1 MAASNGTS
9 PVVKQIDKQFLKCG
23 ICLER
28 YRTPKVLPCLHT
40 FCQKCLQNYIPPHS
54 LSLSCP
60 ICRQTSILPEEGVS
74 GLQNNFFITNLM
86 EVLEG
91 PKTNGTQSD
100 SKALPCPSH
109 EGEVLKFY
117 CESCE
122 TAVCQHCTIAEHNE
136 HSTVPL
142 KDAVEEH
149 KKELEELLTKAKARI
164 APLTHAIDLVSNT
177 REKLSAK
184 KTNAET
190 DLVKSFETL
199 DKVITTRKETL
210 LNQLETYHSS
220 KLKVLEEQKK
230 KLELGLSNIINS
242 CEFTEQAL
250 THGNETEV
258 LLVKKQ
264 MADRLRELSAISLSC
279 KPEENDFIKFTCD
292 LSSVEKCTV
301 NTGSVQSNSAVP
313 HESVASGEGL
323 KRAKIGEQ
331 TVVTIITKDSKG
343 ELVKT
348 GRALVTAHIQ
358 NPDGNLALCT
368 IADNKNGTYDIGY
381 SLEYEGEHA
390 LTIKLFEEHIKGSP
404 YRVKGMKEIVSP
416 TRPSSSKVTKTN
428 VKQKATKRPPSTI
441 SSKSRSARS
450 NPIEDDLLLRI
461 GMKGRNKAEF
471 MNPQCVA
478 CSATGRLI
486 VTDSGNNSVQVFVNN
501 CDFKMKF
508 GIRGRNP
515 GQLQRPTGC
524 AIMANGNYL
533 IADYDNKMV
542 SMFTPDGKFASKIG
556 TGRLQGPKGVSVDR
570 NGNIIIVDNKNS
582 QILIFNP
589 NGKLLNR
596 FGSRGMDE
604 SQLCGP
610 HFTAINSNNEII
622 VSDFHNHC
630 IKVFD
635 AEGQFIMKFGS
646 NGEGNGQFNAPTG
659 VAVDSLDNIIVAD
672 WGNSRIQVFDSN
684 GSFLSYINTNAD
696 PLYGP
701 QGLAITSDGNIAV
714 ADSGNYC
721 VKIYKYL
728 Q

>member
-1 MAASNGTS
+1 MAASNGDS
-9 PVVKQIDKQFLKCG
+9 PVVKQIDKQFLVCG

-40 FCQKCLQNYIPPHS
+40 FCQKCLMNYIPPQS
-54 LSLSCP
+54 LSLACP
-60 ICRQTSILPEEGVS
+60 LCRQTSILPEEGVS

-86 EVLEG
+86 EVLEK
-91 PKTNGTQSD
+91 PESNGTQAD

-109 EGEVLKFY
+109 EGEILKYY

-122 TAVCQHCTIAEHNE
+122 TAVCQDCTVAEHNE
-136 HSTVPL
+136 HSTVLL
-142 KDAVEEH
+142 KDVVQEH
-149 KKELEELLTKAKARI
+149 KKELKELLEEAHSRI
-164 APLTHAIDLVSNT
+164 PPLTHAIEHVNIVK
-177 REKLSAK
+177 EKLAAK
-184 KTNAET
+184 KANA
-190 DLVKSFETL
+190 DADIKKSFETL
-199 DKVITTRKETL
+199 DKVINARKETL
-210 LNQLETYHSS
+210 ISQLESFHSS
-220 KLKVLEEQKK
+220 KQKVLDSQKQR
-230 KLELGLSNIINS
+230 LELGLSNIKNS
-242 CEFTEQAL
+242 CEFTDQAL
-250 THGNETEV
+250 AHGNETEV

-264 MADRLRELSAISLSC
+264 MADRLRELAGLTLQC
-279 KPEENDFIKFTCD
+279 KPEENDFLKFSCD
-292 LSSVEKCTV
+292 LSNMEKCIL

-313 HESVASGEGL
+313 FETVASGEGL
-323 KRAKIGEQ
+323 KRAKIGEPTIV
-331 TVVTIITKDSKG
+331 TVITKDSKG

-348 GRALVTAHIQ
+348 GNALITAHIQ

-368 IADNKNGTYDIGY
+368 IGDNKNGTYDLSY
-381 SLEYEGEHA
+381 VTEYEGEHS

-404 YRVKGMKEIVSP
+404 FKVKGMKEITSP
-416 TRPSSSKVTKTN
+416 TRPSSSKIPKAN

-441 SSKSRSARS
+441 SSKSRSARM

-461 GMKGRNKAEF
+461 GTKGRNKAEF
-471 MNPQCVA
+471 MNPQDVG
-478 CSATGRLI
+478 CSPSGKLL
-486 VTDSGNNSVQVFVNN
+486 VTDSGNQIVQVFVNN
-501 CDFKMKF
+501 SEYKSRF
-508 GIRGRNP
+508 GIRGVNP
-515 GQLQRPTGC
+515 GQLRRPTGC
-524 AIMANGNYL
+524 AVMPNGNYL
-533 IADYDNKMV
+533 IADYDNKIV
-542 SMFTPDGKFASKIG
+542 QIFTPDGKYHAKLG
-556 TGRLQGPKGVSVDR
+556 GGKLLGPKGVAVDK
-570 NGNIIIVDNKNS
+570 NGHIIVVDNKNS
-582 QILIFNP
+582 QIMIFNP

-604 SQLCGP
+604 KQLCGP
-610 HFTAINSNNEII
+610 HFVAINSSNEII

-635 AEGQFIMKFGS
+635 TEGQFIMKFGS

-672 WGNSRIQVFDSN
+672 WGNSRIQVFDSS